1 MAEHRYTA
9 AGGVVVDGA
18 RMMVLDRPERGEVR
32 LPKGHVEAGEDL
44 AATAVRETQEESGYA
59 DLDVVA
65 DLGEQIVEF
74 DLLGDHVV
82 RTEHYFL
89 MDLRSPRRMKQPA
102 KDAQQFKP
110 RWVTFA
116 EAAAQLT
123 FPAEQEFARRA
134 AAAHRQRRQQP

>member
-18 RMMVLDRPERGEVR
+18 RMLVLDRSERSEVR

-89 MDLRSPRRMKQPA
+89 MESLSPKPQRSSPSPPSRNSPAAPRR
-102 KDAQQFKP
+102 
-110 RWVTFA
+110 
-116 EAAAQLT
+116 LT
-123 FPAEQEFARRA
+123 ASASSS
-134 AAAHRQRRQQP
+134 HD